1 MESYLFPF
9 ILFNLYNIIDTFLFY
24 TLDIFLKYYK

>member
-9 ILFNLYNIIDTFLFY
+9 ILFNLYNVTDIFLFY